1 MIIIRNSSK
10 LLFNITKIEKGIK
23 EKDSKMKD
31 IKREQEKDS

>member
-10 LLFNITKIEKGIK
+10 LLFNITKIEKVIK
-23 EKDSKMKD
+23 SKDPKKKN